1 MPDGPDRWS
10 TELWIATALT
20 RAGDPVTAER
30 MLRRIL
36 PLARATQYEWLIA
49 ITETSLAET
58 AATRGDW
65 KAVRERSAAARKL
78 GLAGIW
84 TLSNRLDVLEAV
96 TAMVEGDNPRA
107 LRILT
112 SVHAQ
117 AIRNNDVISQ
127 LEVQS
132 LLPQGMAI
140 GECNERCQ
148 AALLASTGLRGATLD
163 WLVVPAKVDTKA
175 LLQRNIR

>member
-1 MPDGPDRWS
+1 
-10 TELWIATALT
+10 
-20 RAGDPVTAER
+20 
-30 MLRRIL
+30 MLQRIL

-107 LRILT
+107 LRIP
-112 SVHAQ
+112 HQRAC
-117 AIRNNDVISQ
+117 AGH
-127 LEVQS
+127 
-132 LLPQGMAI
+132 PQQRRDLAAGSPEPAAP
-140 GECNERCQ
+140 GHGHRECNERCQ
-148 AALLASTGLRGATLD
+148 AHSSPAAACAAATLD

-175 LLQRNIR
+175 LLQRNIS